1 MIVFQETSYYET
13 RELAFIFSAM
23 VVCCIGIYFLYA
35 KTKNMKQIESAL
47 IRSTSQPK
55 ISTIAA
61 NDDDYMLETRSQVMR
76 SGQDA

>member
-35 KTKNMKQIESAL
+35 KTKNMKQIKSAL

-55 ISTIAA
+55 ISTTSA

-76 SGQDA
+76 SG